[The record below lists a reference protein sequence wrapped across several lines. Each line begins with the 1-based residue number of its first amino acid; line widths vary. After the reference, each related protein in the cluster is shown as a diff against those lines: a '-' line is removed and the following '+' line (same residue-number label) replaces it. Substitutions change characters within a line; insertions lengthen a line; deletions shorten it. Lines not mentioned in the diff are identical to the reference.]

1 MHTPPDFDWS
11 DLQYLL
17 AVARHG
23 STLGASRAMGVNQS
37 TVQRRLG
44 ELERCI
50 GQPLVRRQPTGC
62 QLTALGERLL
72 PHARRVEEAAL
83 ALQEQVNSARRDLT
97 GVVRVT
103 CPEPLVT
110 RLVQS
115 EILKR
120 FTALYPGLQVEFVMT
135 DKYLDLR
142 HGDADIALRAGEGN
156 DDTLVGRKICDSTW
170 SVFASRQYAAR
181 HGLPRNPEDLSRHA
195 LVGLDDTMSHHRT
208 AIWLREVAPQGNYAA
223 RNNSVLGLVHSVKAS
238 VGVSPLPDLL
248 GEAEPDL
255 VRAFGPVEQLGRIW
269 RILTTPEL
277 RHSPRVEALFNFFG
291 EEAHALADL
300 LTKNPGN

>member
-1 MHTPPDFDWS
+1 MHTPSSFDWS

-50 GQPLVRRQPTGC
+50 GQPLVKRQPTGC
-62 QLTALGERLL
+62 RLTALGERLL

-110 RLVQS
+110 RLGQS
-115 EILKR
+115 DLLKR
-120 FTALYPGLQVEFVMT
+120 FAAMYPGLQVEFVMT
-135 DKYLDLR
+135 DKYLDLGR
-142 HGDADIALRAGEGN
+142 GEADIALRAGEGN

-170 SVFASRQYAAR
+170 SVFASRQYAQR
-181 HGLPRNPEDLSRHA
+181 HGLPANVADLARHA
-195 LVGLDDTMSHHRT
+195 LVGLDDSMAHHRT
-208 AIWLREVAPQGNYAA
+208 AVWLRQVAPQAGYAA
-223 RNNSVLGLVHSVKAS
+223 RNNSVLGLVQSVRAG

-255 VRAFGPVEQLGRIW
+255 VRAFGPVPELGRIW
-269 RILTTPEL
+269 RILTTPDL
-277 RHSPRVEALFNFFG
+277 RHSPRVEALFDFFA
-291 EEAHALADL
+291 EEVDALGAL
-300 LTKNPGN
+300 LTKNQGS